1 MPQSVDDSKV
11 FNDFMRAHDI
21 ASYLLPGT
29 DLNTILLWPPN
40 LFAFTSYVLSL
51 TGAYQLAV
59 SPPRGMSWP
68 PDAEVIRGWHDP
80 GTLRA
85 WLSELSGEEAGAG
98 PGEAAAAIEKY
109 LGGCDGDKEVAR
121 WLEMPRWDGDDNGSN
136 PWIPMV
142 QSCGAEWRDRLTT
155 FDVASLPDAS
165 TPEEQRDALFRAVL
179 KRVPHSLLACWVA
192 FRQRAVDDGRD
203 ITKLLCN
210 PDDLDCFETPDEK
223 DRMWEA
229 VMALLSMH
237 AIADETCVGW
247 GIRRVG
253 GQSLAQEHAELMLS
267 RSGTMATIH
276 PHRCRVMPKR
286 HNPSVGITLRSL
298 SSNLAFHRS
307 SVEVVW
313 RVSSENPLTKKI
325 DSEAPSRFYMLLLP
339 WPLHV
344 RSDSFKPLVGKKPV
358 GMNTA
363 TDGFF
368 VYDPGDSLPE
378 RDILRRVLRA
388 AQREGEVDVVIL
400 PEAALHWSEVGIFQ
414 EALLNNTNHLTGN
427 PISALIAGVR
437 EKPPDATFHRNAV
450 YCKTAEKKQRG
461 GGYYF
466 PPGNIND
473 QDQTFKQYKHH
484 RWKLNRSQILQY
496 GLSHKL
502 GTRLNWWEGIKIGR
516 RRVSFINI
524 GDHLTV
530 CPLICEDLARQDPIA
545 DLIRTVGPS
554 LVVTILMDG
563 PQKAD
568 RWSSRYASVLS
579 EDPGSAVIT
588 LTSYGMV
595 RRCHTAYRGQSQV
608 VALWSDGN
616 GPTREIE
623 LTSGASGILLTL
635 DVRPQ
640 REQVADGRIE
650 RVPTSRIALADV
662 IQIYDDDDNN

>member
-1 MPQSVDDSKV
+1 MPQPCDDTKV
-11 FNDFMRAHDI
+11 FSDFMRAQDI
-21 ASYLLPGT
+21 VSYLLPGT
-29 DLNTILLWPPN
+29 DLDTLLLWPPN
-40 LFAFTSYVLSL
+40 LFAFTSYTLSL
-51 TGAYQLAV
+51 TGSYQLAV
-59 SPPRGMSWP
+59 SPPRGKSWP
-68 PDAEVIRGWHDP
+68 PDAEAIRSWHDKEV
-80 GTLRA
+80 LRA
-85 WLSELSGEEAGAG
+85 WLLELSGKGEVTGT
-98 PGEAAAAIEKY
+98 GEAAALIDKY
-109 LGGCDGDKEVAR
+109 LAGFDRESEINLWLRMAR
-121 WLEMPRWDGDDNGSN
+121 WQGDENGVN

-142 QSCGAEWRDRLTT
+142 QSCGLAWRGLLAA
-155 FDVASLPDAS
+155 FNVAAPPDAP
-165 TPEEQRDALFRAVL
+165 TPEEQRDAFFRSVL
-179 KRVPHSLLACWVA
+179 KSVPPTLLACWVA
-192 FRQRAVDDGRD
+192 FRRLAVDDQRD
-203 ITKLLCN
+203 IMKLLCN
-210 PDDLDCFETPDEK
+210 PDDLDCFGSLEERDM
-223 DRMWEA
+223 MWEA

-253 GQSLAQEHAELMLS
+253 EKSLAQEHAEALLKK
-267 RSGTMATIH
+267 SGTMATIH

-313 RVSSENPLTKKI
+313 RVSSENPLTRKI
-325 DSEAPSRFYMLLLP
+325 DSGPPSRFHMLLLP

-344 RSDSFKPLVGKKPV
+344 RSDSFRPFVEKKPV
-358 GMNTA
+358 DMNSES
-363 TDGFF
+363 DGFF
-368 VYDPGDSLPE
+368 IYDPGDSLPE

-388 AQREGEVDVVIL
+388 AQREGEVDMVIL

-414 EALLNNTNHLTGN
+414 EALLNNINPHTLE

-437 EKPPDATFHRNAV
+437 ENPPDATFHRNAV
-450 YCKTAEKKQRG
+450 YCKTAEKKHR

-466 PPGNIND
+466 PPGDIND

-484 RWKLNRSQILQY
+484 RWKLNRSQVLQY

-502 GTRLNWWEGIKIGR
+502 PTQLNWWEGIKIGR

-524 GDHLTV
+524 GEHVTV

-588 LTSYGMV
+588 LTSFGMV
-595 RRCHTAYRGQSQV
+595 RRCNTAYRGHSQV

-623 LTSGASGILLTL
+623 LASGASGILLTL
-635 DVRPQ
+635 DVKPH

-650 RVPTSRIALADV
+650 RVATSRIALADV
-662 IQIYDDDDNN
+662 IQIYADDDS